1 MELEEVIRQ
10 RRSIRKF
17 KSTPIEEA
25 KLEKLIEAARLCPS
39 AKNRQPWR
47 FMILKAEIKDQIADI
62 MLHLFESHDEK
73 LPGYVNSSRYTA
85 EIIKTAPVLI
95 LVLRETDELWT
106 TGDLLSIGA
115 AIEHIGLAAVD
126 LGLGSLWIRDTEYTE
141 KEITELIGY
150 PELQLVSAIALG
162 YPAEHPEPRPRKPQE
177 ALLLHYR
184 KH

>member
-1 MELEEVIRQ
+1 M
-10 RRSIRKF
+10 
-17 KSTPIEEA
+17 
-25 KLEKLIEAARLCPS
+25 
-39 AKNRQPWR
+39 
-47 FMILKAEIKDQIADI
+47 
-62 MLHLFESHDEK
+62 
-73 LPGYVNSSRYTA
+73 
-85 EIIKTAPVLI
+85 LI
-95 LVLRETDELWT
+95 LVLREADELWT